1 MLLVKLAFRNIQRQ
15 RRRTLL
21 TLLSMSGGYALSCL
35 SLSLAE
41 GSYKNIIALFT
52 TDHTGHLQVHL
63 DDYLQ
68 RPKVYKGLTD
78 SVETRQLIT
87 SLPWVRA
94 VAPRVFAPVL
104 AYAGNQH
111 TPAQLIGVD
120 PVLERQATRLADKV
134 QQGQY
139 FDSEPSPDNRQPA
152 MLGLRIA
159 QSLNITVGDD
169 VILISQGADGSVAND
184 IYRVDALVGTRD
196 SWDSRNVYLPMEA
209 AQEFL
214 AMSGR
219 VHEYAVMLHDIDQV
233 SRVAATLQQ
242 RLTTLT
248 IDTWMQVEPT
258 FYSSMETDKRGNRVS
273 LLIILFIVFIG
284 VLNTVLMSVME
295 RTNEFGVLR
304 AIGSRPTKIFQL
316 IVIETL
322 MLALISIFIG
332 AIVVAPLIAWFTLQ
346 GYPLP
351 DPIDIG
357 GIKFKHMLGDFS
369 AYVFVAPM
377 IIILTFALLVSIPPG
392 IRAARITPTRAM
404 SNL

>member
-1 MLLVKLAFRNIQRQ
+1 
-15 RRRTLL
+15 
-21 TLLSMSGGYALSCL
+21 
-35 SLSLAE
+35 
-41 GSYKNIIALFT
+41 
-52 TDHTGHLQVHL
+52 
-63 DDYLQ
+63 
-68 RPKVYKGLTD
+68 
-78 SVETRQLIT
+78 
-87 SLPWVRA
+87 
-94 VAPRVFAPVL
+94 
-104 AYAGNQH
+104 
-111 TPAQLIGVD
+111 
-120 PVLERQATRLADKV
+120 
-134 QQGQY
+134 
-139 FDSEPSPDNRQPA
+139 

-184 IYRVDALVGTRD
+184 IYRVDALVGTHD
-196 SWDSRNVYLPMEA
+196 SWDSRNVYLPMKA

-233 SRVAATLQQ
+233 SRVAATIEQ

-248 IDTWMQVEPT
+248 VDTWMQVEPT

-316 IVIETL
+316 IVVETL

-346 GYPLP
+346 GFPLP

-357 GIKFKHMLGDFS
+357 GIKFSHMLGDFS

-392 IRAARITPTRAM
+392 IRAARISPTRAM